1 MQYENPIIP
10 HADIP
15 QYAKALLQ
23 PVETRYKRVLFISW
37 GIAYGVL
44 LIALVCLFVF
54 VRKFQLWWAIGLA
67 SLVFALL
74 IAFTIAAIQIGFKNR
89 AWALRDKDIIFKK
102 GWLFQ
107 STHIIPF
114 IKIQHCVVRSGPI
127 ERKFG
132 LASVRLMTAAS
143 GDIDISIHG
152 LEATTAEQLK
162 EWIMEKIAAHASPGV

>member
-1 MQYENPIIP
+1 MQYENQVIP
-10 HADIP
+10 KEAIP
-15 QYAKALLQ
+15 QYSLAPLS
-23 PVETRYKRVLFISW
+23 PVEASYKRVQFISW
-37 GIAYGVL
+37 GIGYALL
-44 LIALVCLFVF
+44 LIALVGAFVF
-54 VRKFQLWWAIGLA
+54 VRKFQLWWAIGSA
-67 SLVFALL
+67 ALVFVLL
-74 IAFTIAAIQIGFKNR
+74 VTLTIAAIHIGFKNR

-132 LASVRLMTAAS
+132 LASIRLMTAAS

-152 LEATTAEQLK
+152 LKADTAAQLK

>member
-15 QYAKALLQ
+15 QYAKVPLQ

-37 GIAYGVL
+37 GIAYGVV

-54 VRKFQLWWAIGLA
+54 VQQFQLWWAIGA
-67 SLVFALL
+67 AALVFVLL
-74 IAFTIAAIQIGFKNR
+74 VTLTIAAIHIGFKNR

-143 GDIDISIHG
+143 GDVDISIHG
-152 LEATTAEQLK
+152 LQLETAEQLK
-162 EWIMEKIAAHASPGV
+162 EWIMEKIAVHASPGV